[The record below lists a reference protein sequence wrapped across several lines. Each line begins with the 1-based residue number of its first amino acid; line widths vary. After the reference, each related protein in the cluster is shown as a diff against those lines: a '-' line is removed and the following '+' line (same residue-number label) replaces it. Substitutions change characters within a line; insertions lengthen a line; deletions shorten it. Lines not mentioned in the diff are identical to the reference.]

1 MGRTQSPGPVLS
13 TQTDETRDTHT
24 DRRENGGT
32 ETGIKVR
39 YCVSLP
45 ACGEMNHAARPCTG
59 WLIKPSPNEARQ
71 SFGAA
76 ISVAYPTQLAHYK

>member
-24 DRRENGGT
+24 DQRENGGT

-39 YCVSLP
+39 YWFAPRV
-45 ACGEMNHAARPCTG
+45 
-59 WLIKPSPNEARQ
+59 W
-71 SFGAA
+71 
-76 ISVAYPTQLAHYK
+76 

>member
-45 ACGEMNHAARPCTG
+45 ACGEMNHEAQDSSRCFFTR
-59 WLIKPSPNEARQ
+59 WLIKPSPN
-71 SFGAA
+71 
-76 ISVAYPTQLAHYK
+76 